1 MIIEASAPAR
11 IDLAGGTLDIY
22 PLYLFEE
29 GGLTVNAAVT
39 VGSAVRVETRSDS
52 RILLIAAD
60 NGSRAEAADLASLP
74 LGGPLDLVA
83 RIVRF
88 YAPPC
93 GVTVTTRTAA
103 PHGSGL
109 GSSSSLLISLS
120 GALRHLTR
128 GVVDD
133 MDLVRYG
140 ASLEAQSIRVPTGK
154 QDYYAA
160 LFGGLN
166 AIWFEVE
173 GDRVERL
180 CLADECL
187 CEFEQRVVLSFT
199 GESRFSG
206 ASNWNMLRRYVD
218 GEPDTQQAMR
228 HIKQTSLAMRDA
240 LLAGDFATLAGVLN
254 AEWENRK
261 SLADGVSTPQIE
273 RLMAAARAA
282 GAQANKICGAGGGGC
297 MITVCL
303 PESRQQ
309 VMAALEANDATCLP
323 YRVDRHGLMVTERDS

>member
-39 VGSAVRVETRSDS
+39 VGSTVRVETRTDS
-52 RILLIAAD
+52 RVVLIGAD
-60 NGSRAEAADLASLP
+60 NGSRQEAADLASLE

-83 RIVRF
+83 RVVRF

-103 PHGSGL
+103 PQGSGL

-128 GVVDD
+128 RVVDD
-133 MDLVRYG
+133 MAMVQYG
-140 ASLEAQSIRVPTGK
+140 AALEAQNIRVPTGK

-180 CLADECL
+180 CVADECL
-187 CEFEQRVVLSFT
+187 SEFEQRLVLSFT

-218 GEPDTQQAMR
+218 GESDTQEALR
-228 HIKQTSLAMRDA
+228 RIKQTSLAMRQA
-240 LLAGDFATLAGVLN
+240 LLAGDFPQLAAVLDE
-254 AEWENRK
+254 EWQNRK
-261 SLADGVSTPQIE
+261 SLAEGVTTPQIE
-273 RLMAAARAA
+273 RLMAATKEA
-282 GAQANKICGAGGGGC
+282 GAQASKICGAGGGGC
-297 MITVCL
+297 MITLCPPVVR
-303 PESRQQ
+303 PQ
-309 VMAALEANDATCLP
+309 VVAALEANDATCLP
-323 YRVDRHGLMVTERDS
+323 YRVDRHGLMVTERAT